1 MAKSSMFFALILIAM
16 VVFVGY
22 AVNCCLGKVVTA
34 VSAGCF

>member
-1 MAKSSMFFALILIAM
+1 MAKSSLLFALILIAM

-22 AVNCCLGKVVTA
+22 TVNCCLSKVITA